1 MLDTRT
7 ATFVGV
13 ERLVGAPVE
22 AYDLRAGAAMV
33 IAGLAADGVT
43 EISGVQ
49 YIKRGYD
56 DIVGKLQNL
65 GAAIEEVTI
74 PDPELIQKAN

>member
-1 MLDTRT
+1 MLDSRT

-13 ERLVGAPVE
+13 EKLIGAPVE
-22 AYDLRAGAAMV
+22 AMDLRAGAAMV
-33 IAGLAADGVT
+33 IAGLAAEGVT
-43 EISGVQ
+43 EISGVK

-56 DIVGKLQNL
+56 HLVEKLRSL
-65 GAAIEEVTI
+65 GADIEEITV